1 MRPLINLFI
10 LLTVLYAGICA
21 ALFLFQRSLI
31 YFPQARGHATDTI
44 KLAAPGAELVVSVR
58 PRPGAAAVLY
68 FGGNAEDVSASLP
81 QLAAAYPGHAL
92 YLMHY
97 RGYGGSGGTPSEAA
111 LQADAR
117 ALFDAVVKS
126 HPDITLIGRSLG
138 SGIAIDLAASRPARR
153 LVLVTPYDSIENIAA
168 SQFRW
173 LPVRLLLRD
182 PYRSAAVAPR
192 IAVPTVLVQAEF
204 DTIIPAASTAR
215 LLAAFKPG
223 MAVLRTIRGAGHN
236 DIGDAPGYLEAIG
249 ARPSD

>member
-1 MRPLINLFI
+1 M
-10 LLTVLYAGICA
+10 
-21 ALFLFQRSLI
+21 
-31 YFPQARGHATDTI
+31 
-44 KLAAPGAELVVSVR
+44 R

-223 MAVLRTIRGAGHN
+223 WRCCARF
-236 DIGDAPGYLEAIG
+236 G
-249 ARPSD
+249 ARGTTISAARPAIWRPSARGSQINPGSADINPDKRQRRAAR